1 MLPLRVNEYQSQNI
15 TNASKYNLPF
25 YFFYLAQNCHS
36 RLYENFGS
44 LSRCSI
50 KTTLWFSE
58 LQKVLLTVWN
68 PTSVFSKLL
77 SASEFQLLISSSK
90 RQHVGLLIFD
100 PSFPWL
106 GKILWRRKWQPTP
119 VFLPGESHGWRTLVG
134 YSPRGHKES
143 DMTERLHFHFSFHDC
158 VSFHGERQCV
168 CSYLY

>member
-1 MLPLRVNEYQSQNI
+1 MKILGASHDVQSRQHCGLVNYR
-15 TNASKYNLPF
+15 KYFL
-25 YFFYLAQNCHS
+25 
-36 RLYENFGS
+36 LYEIQ
-44 LSRCSI
+44 LLCSPN
-50 KTTLWFSE
+50 L
-58 LQKVLLTVWN
+58 
-68 PTSVFSKLL
+68 LL

-90 RQHVGLLIFD
+90 RQNVGLLIFD

-106 GKILWRRKWQPTP
+106 GKIPWRRKWQPTP

-134 YSPRGHKES
+134 YSPQGHKES